1 MKNILYKFL
10 PVALFFGI
18 VLSCKQEDN
27 KPAGILYGVDARA
40 VFAYPDNTYINFADI
55 ANAAVKFDLYTHS
68 PDIAKIEYSASY
80 TNFASG
86 TTTAKAIV
94 LTVTGSQ
101 FQNGKVLGLT
111 IKATDIATALNL
123 PGGTAGLAGGDSFN
137 FTTKAYLKDGRTY
150 DASNLA
156 PSIGAS
162 TTSSFTSFFG
172 AFVGCPS
179 DQVAIAGTYTAYDD
193 YNDGGEPT
201 GVPHT
206 VTITFVGPQP
216 FRYHVTDHTGQLY
229 VPYGGTSYPAD
240 FFDICGT
247 PILLNT
253 VSFGQVVNYVPT
265 PADIAA
271 GFETPLIDT
280 STPNTVIQF
289 TWHETFNDI
298 KASMRF
304 VKQ

>member
-1 MKNILYKFL
+1 MKNILLKFL

-27 KPAGILYGVDARA
+27 KPAGILYGVNARII
-40 VFAYPDNTYINFADI
+40 FAYPDNTYINFADLN
-55 ANAAVKFDLYTHS
+55 NAAVKFDLYSQS
-68 PDIAKIEYSASY
+68 PDIAKIEYSAKYS
-80 TNFASG
+80 NFAAG
-86 TTTAKAIV
+86 TTTAAAVV
-94 LTVTGSQ
+94 LTVQGSQ
-101 FQNGKVLGLT
+101 IVGGKALGLT
-111 IKATDIATALNL
+111 IKATDIATALAI
-123 PGGTAGLAGGDSFN
+123 PGGVAGLSGGDSFT
-137 FTTKAYLKDGRTY
+137 FTTKAFLTDGRTF

-162 TTSSFTSFFG
+162 ATSSFTSAFA

-179 DQVAIAGTYTAYDD
+179 NQTAIAGTYTAYDD

-247 PILLNT
+247 AILLPT

-304 VKQ
+304 VKN